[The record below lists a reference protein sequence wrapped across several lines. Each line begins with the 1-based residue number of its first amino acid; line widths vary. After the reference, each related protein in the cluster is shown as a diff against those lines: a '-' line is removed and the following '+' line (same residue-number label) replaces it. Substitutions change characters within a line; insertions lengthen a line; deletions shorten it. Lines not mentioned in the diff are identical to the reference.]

1 MMFSLPP
8 ESELLQELSGCCRN
22 LELEGKDSISDVQ
35 LGYWNTQFAL
45 LSINQLTERIDYFCL
60 EVLCKIKTRRKPRSL
75 FEGSSSLHCI
85 SGTEIPLSKKWGLL
99 SLGISLSNSSQRE
112 MPTGETSTCINSSV
126 GVSLLKHRG
135 LTVFDITV
143 RRLLYLT
150 LQNVRHFVN
159 IRDDD

>member
-35 LGYWNTQFAL
+35 LGYWNPQFAL

-85 SGTEIPLSKKWGLL
+85 SGTEIPLSKKMGPPQPGNFFEQQL
-99 SLGISLSNSSQRE
+99 SKRDAHWRDINLHQFISWSQSA
-112 MPTGETSTCINSSV
+112 ETQRLD
-126 GVSLLKHRG
+126 SL
-135 LTVFDITV
+135 
-143 RRLLYLT
+143 
-150 LQNVRHFVN
+150 
-159 IRDDD
+159 